1 MTGNVGRGRKP
12 PIKKRQGRK
21 WVKANTRKGKGGKEE
36 EGREKGGGGC
46 VILRQRLIELVAI
59 KGEAYLIAL
68 QRGFRFLF
76 LCRQRKW
83 ARW

>member
-36 EGREKGGGGC
+36 EGREKGGG
-46 VILRQRLIELVAI
+46 A
-59 KGEAYLIAL
+59 
-68 QRGFRFLF
+68 
-76 LCRQRKW
+76 
-83 ARW
+83 